1 MFDHVQAVLFVAIM
15 MLEDNIFSGGSY
27 LLKHLSMI
35 DSSSMDVLLACRRH
49 IMPSL
54 STV

>member
-1 MFDHVQAVLFVAIM
+1 MFDHVQAVLFVAM
-15 MLEDNIFSGGSY
+15 MLEDRHYFRGE
-27 LLKHLSMI
+27 LLVKTSVMI
-35 DSSSMDVLLACRRH
+35 DSSSMDVLVASRRY